1 MKLNRIILSIATSL
15 LFCATA
21 SAADDHKGHN
31 HDNKESEAHAHD
43 RKPMYGGVV
52 AEVKDIHY
60 ELVAKPDSIALY
72 VTDHGKPVDMRGAT
86 ASVTLLSA
94 NGKIEANLLPI
105 GTNKLEVKGDFKVGP
120 GTKAIA
126 NVALS
131 GKPSQNVRF
140 TMK

>member
-86 ASVTLLSA
+86 ASVTRSTSA
-94 NGKIEANLLPI
+94 RSLVERTCRSTDMPS
-105 GTNKLEVKGDFKVGP
+105 
-120 GTKAIA
+120 
-126 NVALS
+126 S
-131 GKPSQNVRF
+131 GSA
-140 TMK
+140 